1 MIPIAPNKTVASLLI
16 GAAFA
21 IWLFCMRLAD
31 LRDDFSPSLAYLA
44 GAASFFLVACFL
56 AETRKITF
64 HSRKS
69 ALGLVGLFAGLA
81 SAALH
86 SENQGSGDIGT
97 HPMFDAS
104 TWGIH
109 LAISL
114 GSYWLALFVIRG
126 FRAPPESAAHDESG
140 DGGN

>member
-1 MIPIAPNKTVASLLI
+1 MKLIAPNKTVASLLI
-16 GAAFA
+16 GFAFA
-21 IWLFCMRLAD
+21 VWLIGMSLAG

-56 AETRKITF
+56 PETRNITF

-86 SENQGSGDIGT
+86 SDHQGSGDIGAL
-97 HPMFDAS
+97 PMFDATS
-104 TWGIH
+104 GGVH
-109 LAISL
+109 LVIGL

-126 FRAPPESAAHDESG
+126 FRAPAESPAHDEPG